1 MEWLYWLYWLLV
13 LLFFGYSFYL
23 LHIPLPHDI
32 SDRSKLTIAEFLMR
46 LSNEYLGD
54 LIENVFGPEVRNK
67 VTRFVMGVGFLIPTL
82 PPKRMIRKRIRI
94 QGVSCIAY
102 EIEKPQNDGL
112 LIFIHGGGWCVG
124 EARYYDG
131 IMYQLCEQIGC
142 NGISIDYRLAPEHP
156 FPAGLDDCHAVVS
169 EVCTNGLL
177 DLPFNRKRVLIS
189 GDSAGGNLAAVVC
202 QRLHREKKDILKGQI
217 LIYPVT
223 HVFNFTSPSYQ
234 DYWKSYAGTAL
245 LNPKH
250 MARWILLY
258 LGIEASKNNIKK
270 VMNSQHALPE
280 LAEQKPYSQ
289 WLYHLNK
296 RKPEKLVDQHLAKQF
311 IKLGTNPDVS
321 PVFGDTEGLP
331 PALVLTAGYD
341 VLKDE
346 GIQYANK
353 LKKSGVSTEWR
364 HYPRAFHGLFNMP
377 NSKDRNEMMKAT
389 VDFAKSVI

>member
-13 LLFFGYSFYL
+13 ILFFGYSFYL

-32 SDRSKLTIAEFLMR
+32 SDRSKLAVAEFLLR

-67 VTRFVMGVGFLIPTL
+67 VTRFIMGVGFLLPMR
-82 PPKRMIRKRIRI
+82 PPKSVKRRRTRV
-94 QGVSCIAY
+94 QGVSCITY
-102 EIEKPQNDGL
+102 EVEQSKNDGL

-131 IMYQLCEQIGC
+131 IMYQLCQRIGC
-142 NGISIDYRLAPEHP
+142 HGISIDYRLAPEHP
-156 FPAGLDDCHAVVS
+156 FPAGLNDCYAVVS
-169 EVCTNGLL
+169 ELCENGLP
-177 DLPFNRKRVLIS
+177 DLPFNKKKVLIS

-202 QRLHREKKDILKGQI
+202 QRLHREEKNVLRGQI

-258 LGIEASKNNIKK
+258 LGLEATKVNIKK
-270 VMNSQHALPE
+270 VMNSQHVLPE
-280 LAEQKPYSQ
+280 MAEQKQYSQ
-289 WLYHLNK
+289 WLYHLAE
-296 RKPEKLVDQHLAKQF
+296 RKQDKKVDNELAQQF
-311 IKLGTNPDVS
+311 LKLGTNPDVS
-321 PVFGDTEGLP
+321 PMFGDTDGLP

-353 LKKSGVSTEWR
+353 LKQSGVRTEWY

-377 NSKDRNEMMKAT
+377 NSKDRVEMMQSV
-389 VDFAKSVI
+389 VDFSNGLL